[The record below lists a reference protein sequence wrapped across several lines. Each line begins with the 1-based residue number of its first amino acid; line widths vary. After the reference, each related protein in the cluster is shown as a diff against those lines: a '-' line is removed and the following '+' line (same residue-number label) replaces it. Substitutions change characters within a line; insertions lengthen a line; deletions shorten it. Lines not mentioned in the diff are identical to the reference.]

1 MNLYGLVTH
10 YLGRGTEEEG
20 DVVLEQE
27 DSHNYKRAILRN
39 GKLDSILLQ
48 GSIDYSGIYQYL
60 IKHKIDLS
68 GMEKDVFHLSFAD
81 FYGVKENGGYCYQDQ
96 A

>member
-1 MNLYGLVTH
+1 MFSNRKILTIINVQFYG
-10 YLGRGTEEEG
+10 
-20 DVVLEQE
+20 D
-27 DSHNYKRAILRN
+27 

-60 IKHKIDLS
+60 IKHEIDLS

-81 FYGVKENGGYCYQDQ
+81 FYGVKENGGYCYQNQ
-96 A
+96 T